1 MKIINT
7 LKALIT
13 AKQLDESRRRPELI
27 LNILLVFS
35 LACFF
40 IINIIRIIDHLIYTE
55 EKGLPLWSTFLIFFF
70 FAFLLWLSRR
80 GKIKIAA
87 SLFIITFAF
96 PMFYSFL
103 VWGADL
109 PSALL
114 LAVLVIT
121 LSGILL
127 GSRLAFISTL
137 LITISL
143 IFLTD
148 WQARGL
154 IKVENYWRSDP
165 SQIGDAVTYS
175 VLLFLIATVAW
186 LFCKE
191 INRSLKRAQLSET
204 LLRAERDSLETKVE
218 ERTKELRELEAE
230 KINQLYRLAEF
241 GRISSGI
248 FHDLINPLTAV
259 SLNLEQI
266 KNETDAKILNAKSYL
281 SQALLA
287 TSKMENLITSI
298 KKQISRESVIN
309 LFSLNQEI
317 EQIIQ
322 ILSYKASRANVS
334 IKFLLAPETK
344 LKGDAIK
351 FGQIIIN
358 LLANAIEACEETKIG
373 EILISLTS
381 SETEIEI
388 RVTDNGVGIPL
399 ENKNKIFAPFFST
412 KKNSG
417 RGLGLGLAST
427 KNIVEKDFQGR
438 IEAKSQPGQ
447 GTVFIINIP
456 KQNG

>member
-1 MKIINT
+1 MKIANL
-7 LKALIT
+7 LKTITT
-13 AKQLDESRRRPELI
+13 AKQTDESRRRPELI

-87 SLFIITFAF
+87 SLFVITFAL
-96 PMFYSFL
+96 PMFYSL
-103 VWGADL
+103 IVWGADL

-127 GSRLAFISTL
+127 GSRLAFVSTL
-137 LITISL
+137 IITVSL

-154 IKVENYWRSDP
+154 IKIESYWRSDP

-175 VLLFLIATVAW
+175 VLLFLIAAVAW

-281 SQALLA
+281 NQALLA
-287 TSKMENLITSI
+287 TSKMENLIASI
-298 KKQISRESVIN
+298 KKQLSRESVIN

-317 EQIIQ
+317 DQVIQ
-322 ILSYKASRANVS
+322 ILAYKARRTNVT
-334 IKFLLAPETK
+334 IEFFPAPEIK

-351 FGQIIIN
+351 FSQIIIN
-358 LLANAIEACEETKIG
+358 LLANAIEACEEAKTGKIC
-373 EILISLTS
+373 IYLAST
-381 SETEIEI
+381 ETEIEI
-388 RVTDNGVGIPL
+388 KITDNGVGIPP
-399 ENKNKIFAPFFST
+399 ENNLKIFAPFFST
-412 KKNSG
+412 KKKDG

-427 KNIVEKDFQGR
+427 KNIVEKDFRGR
-438 IEAKSQPGQ
+438 IKVESQPNKGAI
-447 GTVFIINIP
+447 FIINIP
-456 KQNG
+456 K